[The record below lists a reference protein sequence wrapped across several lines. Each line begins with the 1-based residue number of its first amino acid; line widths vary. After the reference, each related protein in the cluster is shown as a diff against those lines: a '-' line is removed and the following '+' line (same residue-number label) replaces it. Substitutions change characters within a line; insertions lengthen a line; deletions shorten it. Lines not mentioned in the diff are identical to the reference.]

1 MAETTQPE
9 SITAED
15 VNLEDLLNSRSEQQ
29 IERKSGDKV
38 TDIRFRPLAAR
49 ADKHQAKIDKQT
61 VKAAK
66 LTDKIN
72 KGNKKIN
79 KWNAKIAN
87 SLKHS

>member
-66 LTDKIN
+66 LTDK
-72 KGNKKIN
+72 
-79 KWNAKIAN
+79 NASTAARYA
-87 SLKHS
+87 SLHVVTRPIPGT